1 MQAKDQSNEVAG
13 LENLFEWNISAISA
27 VIVNASNVNVGLN
40 IFIKV
45 VKIFDS
51 VIFNFKSVLI
61 GCLFVFWNYL
71 NIIFDVCLLTTVSPS
86 WV

>member
-1 MQAKDQSNEVAG
+1 MQAKDRSNEVAG
-13 LENLFEWNISAISA
+13 LENLFEWNISA

-51 VIFNFKSVLI
+51 VIFNFMYVLI

-71 NIIFDVCLLTTVSPS
+71 NITFDVCLLTTVSPS

>member
-13 LENLFEWNISAISA
+13 LENLFEWNISA

-45 VKIFDS
+45 IKIFNS
-51 VIFNFKSVLI
+51 LIFNFMYVLI
-61 GCLFVFWNYL
+61 GCLFLYFE
-71 NIIFDVCLLTTVSPS
+71 II
-86 WV
+86 